1 MVRRER
7 GKNSLMTQENIS
19 RFFEADHDRLD
30 GLFKNFQKNKRT
42 NFPEARE
49 SFKNFK
55 RGLERH
61 IVWEEEILFPLFE
74 AKTGITQGGPTAVM
88 RLEHREIKETLGQI
102 HEKVRGQNPETEAE
116 EGRLLGVLEEHN
128 HKEEHILY
136 PMIDE
141 LASEEDRRRVFQK
154 MESYPEEEVGCCS

>member
-1 MVRRER
+1 MSQ
-7 GKNSLMTQENIS
+7 GGIAQ
-19 RFFEADHDRLD
+19 FFEADHDRLD
-30 GLFKNFQKNKRT
+30 GLFKKFQADKRT
-42 NFPEARE
+42 HFPEAQ
-49 SFKNFK
+49 KNFRDFK

-88 RLEHREIKETLGQI
+88 RLEHCEIRETLRQI
-102 HEKVRGQNPETEAE
+102 HEKVRNQDPETGAE
-116 EGRLLGVLEEHN
+116 ESRLSAVLEEHN

-141 LASEEDRRRVFQK
+141 LASEEDRKGAFQK
-154 MESYPEEEVGCCS
+154 MENYPEQEFGCCSPGH